1 MFKKWLFLIL
11 LVAILPLVNCGKR
24 QKGGKT
30 EVTFWHAMGGPLGKA
45 LNALVEQ
52 FNQANPQINIQS
64 VSMGTYTALSQ
75 KIMASISA
83 GNPPTIAQV
92 YENWTMEL
100 IAGGA
105 LVPLQRFI
113 EKDTTFGREDLADFF
128 PVFLQG
134 NTYQDT
140 LWTFPFNK
148 GLPALYYNREM
159 FRKAGL
165 NPNSSP
171 KTWQEFLAYAQKLTL
186 DTNGDGTPDQWG
198 TAFSIPTCMA
208 IFQSKLLQDG
218 GEILDLRQNKA
229 LFASSI
235 GANALRFLVDLVKR
249 HKVAYITSGA
259 YEHQTDFAARRVAM
273 IQGHIVSLTYMKP
286 QLTFTPGIAPIPQGK
301 NKAVMITGT
310 NIAVFKSSTLAQRE
324 AAWQFIRWFTD
335 TPQTAQWSKE
345 TNYVPVR
352 RSALETQA
360 LQEKFQSTPGLKETM
375 LQIEYAVGQPKC
387 AAWYEGRRHLE
398 EDAIEGAMRGYVSP
412 KEGLKKAARKLDQEL
427 QRKR

>member
-1 MFKKWLFLIL
+1 MFKKSLFSIPLIVIL
-11 LVAILPLVNCGKR
+11 LLAGCGR
-24 QKGGKT
+24 REGKGGTK
-30 EVTFWHAMGGPLGKA
+30 VTFWHAMGGPLGKSLA
-45 LNALVEQ
+45 GLVEK
-52 FNQANPQINIQS
+52 FNQTHPQIHIQS

-100 IAGGA
+100 IDGGA
-105 LVPLQRFI
+105 LTPLQRFI
-113 EKDTTFGREDLADFF
+113 EEDTTFSGEDLADFF

-140 LWTFPFNK
+140 IWTFPFNK
-148 GLPALYYNREM
+148 GLPALYYNRKM
-159 FRKAGL
+159 FQEAGL
-165 NPNSSP
+165 DPNSP
-171 KTWQEFLAYAQKLTL
+171 PRTWKEFLAYARKLTV

-218 GEILDLRQNKA
+218 GQILDLRQNRA
-229 LFASSI
+229 LFASPI
-235 GANALRFLVDLVKR
+235 GVSALQFLIDLVKR
-249 HKVAYITSGA
+249 YKVAYITSGA
-259 YEHQTDFAARRVAM
+259 YEHQTDFAAGRVAM

-301 NKAVMITGT
+301 IKAVMVTGT
-310 NIAVFKSSTLAQRE
+310 NIAIFKSSTPAQQK
-324 AAWQFIRWFTD
+324 AAWKFIKWFTA
-335 TPQTAQWSKE
+335 TQQTAQWSKE
-345 TNYVPVR
+345 TNYIPVR
-352 RSALETQA
+352 RSALETPA
-360 LQEKFQSTPGLKETM
+360 LQEKFQDTPGLKETM

-387 AAWYEGRRHLE
+387 AAWFEGRRHLE

-412 KEGLKKAARKLDQEL
+412 KEGLTKAAQRLNQEL
-427 QRKR
+427 QKKK

>member
-1 MFKKWLFLIL
+1 MFKKLLFLIL
-11 LVAILPLVNCGKR
+11 LVAILPLANCGKR
-24 QKGGKT
+24 QEGDKT
-30 EVTFWHAMGGPLGKA
+30 QVTFWHAMGGPLGKS
-45 LNALVEQ
+45 LDGLVER
-52 FNQANPQINIQS
+52 FNQSNPQIHIQS

-100 IAGGA
+100 IDGGA
-105 LVPLQRFI
+105 LVPVQELMDG
-113 EKDTTFGREDLADFF
+113 DTTFRKEDLDDFF
-128 PVFLQG
+128 PVFLEG
-134 NTYQDT
+134 NTYRDT

-148 GLPALYYNREM
+148 GLPALYYNGEM

-165 NPNSSP
+165 DPNTP
-171 KTWQEFLAYAQKLTL
+171 PRTWKEFLNYAQNLTV

-198 TAFSIPTCMA
+198 TAFSIPTCMT
-208 IFQSKLLQDG
+208 IFQSILLQNG
-218 GEILDLRQNKA
+218 GEILDQQQSRA
-229 LFASSI
+229 LFTSPI
-235 GANALRFLVDLVKR
+235 GIEALRFLVDLVKR
-249 HKVAYITSGA
+249 YKVTYITSGA

-310 NIAVFKSSTLAQRE
+310 NIAIFKSSTPAQRE
-324 AAWQFIRWFTD
+324 AAWKFIRWFTD

-352 RSALETQA
+352 RSALETPA
-360 LQEKFQSTPGLKETM
+360 LQEKTRSTPGLKETM
-375 LQIEYAVGQPKC
+375 MQIEYAVGQPKC
-387 AAWYEGRRHLE
+387 AAWYEGRRYLE

-412 KEGLKKAARKLDQEL
+412 EKGLKKAAHKLDQEL
-427 QRKR
+427 QKKR